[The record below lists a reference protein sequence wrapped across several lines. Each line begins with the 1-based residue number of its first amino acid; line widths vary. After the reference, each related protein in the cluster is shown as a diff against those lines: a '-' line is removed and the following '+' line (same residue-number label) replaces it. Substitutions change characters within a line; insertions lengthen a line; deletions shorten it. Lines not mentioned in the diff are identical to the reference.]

1 VNAVRLPSGRV
12 VRLGALGLALILG
25 ACATKPEAIKITA
38 ATSRSLTLKGSGTAQ
53 VRLEIHQVKDNA
65 NAVAWMTWTGENP
78 AVVTSS
84 LTLYRFD
91 TSKPNVL
98 HNVEKE
104 LDLEIGKD
112 GSVSTNTVTESR
124 RLCASFGF
132 TLSGFDV
139 DGNEV
144 IKTDAAQVC
153 EKS

>member
-1 VNAVRLPSGRV
+1 MNRLFSS
-12 VRLGALGLALILG
+12 LIV
-25 ACATKPEAIKITA
+25 ACAFISLPACAKKAEVIKITA
-38 ATSRSLTLKGSGTAQ
+38 SSSKTLTLKGTGTLGL
-53 VRLEIHQVKDNA
+53 RLEIHQLAAEA
-65 NAVAWMTWTGENP
+65 NTVAWLTWTGENP
-78 AVVTSS
+78 ATVTSS

-112 GSVSTNTVTESR
+112 GSVTTNTVSESR

-144 IKTDAAQVC
+144 IKTDSAQVC
-153 EKS
+153 EKG

>member
-1 VNAVRLPSGRV
+1 MKHLV
-12 VRLGALGLALILG
+12 LALILFALILFALTACG
-25 ACATKPEAIKITA
+25 AKTVAPKITA
-38 ATSRSLTLKGSGTAQ
+38 ATTKNLTLKASGTAQ
-53 VRLEIHQVKDNA
+53 VRLEIHQLGDSA
-65 NAVAWMTWTGENP
+65 NAVAWMTWTGDNP
-78 AVVTSS
+78 ATVTTS

-98 HNVEKE
+98 NNVEKE
-104 LDLEIGKD
+104 IDLEFGKD
-112 GSVSTNTVTESR
+112 SSVSTNTVTESR

-144 IKTDAAQVC
+144 IRTDAAQVC

>member
-1 VNAVRLPSGRV
+1 MNRCFLSSLIVVAVLFSLP
-12 VRLGALGLALILG
+12 
-25 ACATKPEAIKITA
+25 ACAAKPEVIKITA
-38 ATSRSLTLKGSGTAQ
+38 TTSKSLMLKASGTASL
-53 VRLEIHQVKDNA
+53 RLEIHQLKDTA

-78 AVVTSS
+78 ATVTSS

-104 LDLEIGKD
+104 MDLEIGKD
-112 GSVSTNTVTESR
+112 GSVTTNTVTESR

-144 IKTDAAQVC
+144 IKTDSAQVC